1 MDAVTPD
8 VIAATLAEVEAERA
22 AAGKLYRQFMSCG
35 TLSVGLYKLAAGSE
49 DPQQPHAE
57 DEVYYIVSGRA
68 RLTAGDDDLAV
79 APGSTIFVAREVA
92 APVPFDRR
100 RPLRP
105 RLFRAGA
112 RAARLRRLR
121 PAGDCRLTGDLRS
134 LSLGKNW
141 SRLAHR
147 RMRRTLEDTNR

>member
-22 AAGKLYRQFMSCG
+22 ASGKLYRQFMSCG

-68 RLTAGDDDLAV
+68 RLIAGDEDLAV
-79 APGSTIFVAREVA
+79 APGSTIFVAREVPHRFHSIDEDLSVLVFF
-92 APVPFDRR
+92 APEHEPQD
-100 RPLRP
+100 
-105 RLFRAGA
+105 
-112 RAARLRRLR
+112 
-121 PAGDCRLTGDLRS
+121 
-134 LSLGKNW
+134 
-141 SRLAHR
+141 
-147 RMRRTLEDTNR
+147 